1 MKSAKN
7 KLTLCHRILA
17 ALPAESY
24 LAGKFTFLPTPSRG
38 TGAGPIQGVAG
49 SAIEALACQVAAKTP
64 CATGAADGAVHPVPA
79 CHDDKSARAREQTK
93 AARSWPASPSH
104 TSL

>member
-7 KLTLCHRILA
+7 KLTLCHRILP

-24 LAGKFTFLPTPSRG
+24 LAGRFTFLPTPSRG

-49 SAIEALACQVAAKTP
+49 SAIEALA
-64 CATGAADGAVHPVPA
+64 G
-79 CHDDKSARAREQTK
+79 
-93 AARSWPASPSH
+93 
-104 TSL
+104 